1 MTQPEHVRIA
11 VDEGTASVAASLLAR
26 VDGAWRLLAADAAP
40 AAVGADALARSLVRA
55 VLGREGLG
63 LAEMPK
69 GLIPFHRTPDGGRT
83 PFEEHLVEGAR
94 TVRDKEGRCRIHF
107 TV

>member
-55 VLGREGLG
+55 VLAGDAATRDRFARFLPTLTRCAP
-63 LAEMPK
+63 LAESKTSP
-69 GLIPFHRTPDGGRT
+69 GT
-83 PFEEHLVEGAR
+83 
-94 TVRDKEGRCRIHF
+94 
-107 TV
+107 